1 MIALLLKG
9 TRAVRK
15 PPSASTA
22 TFPSGNAQLHVHSA
36 LGPHGWGRVTM
47 ATLQSSL
54 SDSFTMYNRS
64 VYRKNADRI
73 FWFSS
78 VLLTRKECRAHQ
90 KKRSA
95 RCRFPGRQLKLPPSW
110 LGSPVHRSLK
120 EAWVIPEGHDCPI
133 KGPQRC
139 HLASP
144 EAQRPRNCA
153 LLWVWHL

>member
-15 PPSASTA
+15 PPSASTV

-95 RCRFPGRQLKLPPSW
+95 RCRFPGHQLKLPRSRMAGVSCAPFAKGGMGHPRRP
-110 LGSPVHRSLK
+110 LLPNQGSPEMPPGIS
-120 EAWVIPEGHDCPI
+120 
-133 KGPQRC
+133 
-139 HLASP
+139 
-144 EAQRPRNCA
+144 
-153 LLWVWHL
+153 